1 MSVGGE
7 HENKILLT
15 RQTVKSGQ
23 VGWLMR
29 AQKYLDGS
37 GRFLGAGF
45 SNDCNGFLH

>member
-1 MSVGGE
+1 MSVGGR
-7 HENKILLT
+7 T
-15 RQTVKSGQ
+15 REQNSADETNSQ